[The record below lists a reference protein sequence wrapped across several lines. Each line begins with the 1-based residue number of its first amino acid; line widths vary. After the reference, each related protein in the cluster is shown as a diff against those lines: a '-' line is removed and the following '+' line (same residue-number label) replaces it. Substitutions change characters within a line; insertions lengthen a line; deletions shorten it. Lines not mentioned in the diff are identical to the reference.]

1 MHKWKPMMA
10 YRVICWLKPQP
21 AFRGMTVTLLMSAF
35 LWTAIWPVLAT
46 TPVKTSKTSAQTSKP
61 VQNTKT
67 DKKSQK
73 IAQNTTKNPDASKTT
88 PTAKIS
94 LPTLEP
100 VTDFIEST
108 DSETTAKTASPLN
121 DQTVAPTSAQSIEA
135 PAQFENLTQSS
146 QQSLNGTATK
156 TMDPYH
162 PVSYTPADPKNQSLI
177 KSDSSEKPATLN
189 PSTFPQKSA
198 ATPAVLNTSQNPSTS
213 QTAQPSSN
221 STTRVSPA
229 TSLPKKAKS
238 AAKTETLPKQAQK
251 ETHHK
256 HEKKSHPL
264 VIAPEPLLP
273 ARDWIASKSAQS
285 NNQRTENKAIPAP
298 SSPVAKPTTG
308 PAQLTG
314 RATAAAKPAS
324 TTMPATASTN
334 PSTDQKTTT
343 AKATPSDNT
352 KAAISPTNPAQ
363 EKKPLPAIAHKSS
376 AINGQPV
383 ASTQTHHHHFMER
396 GFYPIGYTPA
406 VRHLTP
412 QKNLALRQA
421 LVHYNRG
428 VYYARHK
435 QWDEA
440 ISEYINVINEDSNMA
455 DAYVGLSTAE
465 MHLKDWENAL
475 QNSTKALQLKQGF
488 VDPANITQ
496 ARYNLSSVYCVTND
510 YKKALHYFKL
520 IKKARH
526 PETETLWSF
535 LQNNCQP

>member
-1 MHKWKPMMA
+1 MA
-10 YRVICWLKPQP
+10 YLKPQP

-35 LWTAIWPVLAT
+35 LWTAIWPVLAA
-46 TPVKTSKTSAQTSKP
+46 TPAESLKASAPVSKSAKNI
-61 VQNTKT
+61 V
-67 DKKSQK
+67 
-73 IAQNTTKNPDASKTT
+73 KNPIT
-88 PTAKIS
+88 PKAPPAAQAS

-108 DSETTAKTASPLN
+108 DSETTAKTTSSLN
-121 DQTVAPTSAQSIEA
+121 DQTVDPTASVQSFEP

-156 TMDPYH
+156 TMNPYH
-162 PVSYTPADPKNQSLI
+162 PVSYTAGEQKTKP
-177 KSDSSEKPATLN
+177 DSSEKPATLN
-189 PSTFPQKSA
+189 PSAFPQKSA
-198 ATPAVLNTSQNPSTS
+198 ATPAVLNTG
-213 QTAQPSSN
+213 QTLQPSSN
-221 STTRVSPA
+221 STTTGSPA
-229 TSLPKKAKS
+229 TSLPEKAKS
-238 AAKTETLPKQAQK
+238 AAKTETSPKQAQK
-251 ETHHK
+251 ETPHK

-273 ARDWIASKSAQS
+273 AGDWIASKSTQS
-285 NNQRTENKAIPAP
+285 NNQRAENKTIPAA
-298 SSPVAKPTTG
+298 SSPVAKTTTG

-314 RATAAAKPAS
+314 RATTAAKPAS

-334 PSTDQKTTT
+334 PSNDKTTT
-343 AKATPSDNT
+343 RAKTIPSDNT

-376 AINGQPV
+376 ATNGQPV

-520 IKKARH
+520 IKKAHH